1 MQIFIGHLIRN
12 ELRRQGHTNAW
23 LAERIGLTPRALQKI
38 YNKHSLDTQQL
49 LLISRA
55 LHHDFFR
62 HYSLQVNE
70 KQEQPEDNPVDP

>member
-1 MQIFIGHLIRN
+1 MQIHIGKLIRE

-23 LAERIGLTPRALQKI
+23 LAERIGITPRALQKI

-49 LLISRA
+49 LRISRV

-62 HYSLQVNE
+62 YYSSQVRG
-70 KQEQPEDNPVDP
+70 